1 MTDRERQLIL
11 GRLFDRGL
19 LPWEGNEIDAT
30 TWETLSDQ
38 EREVFAE
45 EIAKEA
51 ERLQAEEVDVILRM
65 EPKGSSSRFT
75 ELKLFLW
82 SRWRSLR
89 MAWAKK
95 GARAK

>member
-19 LPWEGNEIDAT
+19 LPWECNEIDAT
-30 TWETLSDQ
+30 TWETLSDR

-45 EIAKEA
+45 EIAREA
-51 ERLQAEEVDVILRM
+51 ERLQAEEVGVILRT
-65 EPKGSSSRFT
+65 EPKGSSRFT